1 MADVTLTYKGQNIL
15 ELSVSGNKTIKTA
28 GKYCE
33 ADIGLSYVKSGGV
46 GSNVINMGILSNNI
60 FAYCSVA
67 EENYVPVRIHSGNG
81 MGARVYHYQGVE
93 YWGNIYGNTSLIESA
108 NIVLLADCGNGASSA
123 VLLDSLENYSAV
135 ILQGV
140 YNSNRA
146 SGYNTS
152 MLYAEPEIGNGR
164 TYWAGM
170 KDRNS
175 NHDTFVE
182 FTDATHATITGKKMV
197 MIYGVP

>member
-1 MADVTLTYKGQNIL
+1 MADVTLTYKGQTIL
-15 ELSVSGNKTIKTA
+15 EMSASGNKVIKTA

-33 ADIGLSYVKSGGV
+33 GDIGLAYVKSSG
-46 GSNVINMGILSNNI
+46 GSNVINMDVLSNNI
-60 FAYCSVA
+60 FTYCSVA
-67 EENYVPVRIHSGNG
+67 EINYVPVNIYSGNG
-81 MGARVYHYQGVE
+81 MGERVYHYRGVE
-93 YWGNIYGNTSLIESA
+93 YKGNVYGNTSLIESA

-140 YNSNRA
+140 YDRNRE

-152 MLYAEPEIGNGR
+152 VLYAEPEIGNGR
-164 TYWAGM
+164 KYWAGM
-170 KDRNS
+170 RDRNT

>member
-15 ELSVSGNKTIKTA
+15 ELSASGNKVIKTA

-33 ADIGLSYVKSGGV
+33 GDINLAYVKSGGG
-46 GSNVINMGILSNNI
+46 GSNVINMDVLSNNI

-67 EENYVPVRIHSGNG
+67 EKNYIPVYIDSGNG

-93 YWGNIYGNTSLIESA
+93 YKGNIYGNTSLIESA
-108 NIVLLADCGNGASSA
+108 NIVLLADCGSGANSA
-123 VLLDSLENYSAV
+123 VLLDSHENYSAV

-140 YNSNRA
+140 YDRNRE

-164 TYWAGM
+164 KYWAGM
-170 KDRNS
+170 EDRNV
-175 NHDTFVE
+175 NHDTFIE

>member
-1 MADVTLTYKGQNIL
+1 MD
-15 ELSVSGNKTIKTA
+15 
-28 GKYCE
+28 
-33 ADIGLSYVKSGGV
+33 
-46 GSNVINMGILSNNI
+46 ILSDNI

-67 EENYVPVRIHSGNG
+67 VANYVPVRIYSGNG
-81 MGARVYHYQGVE
+81 MGERAYHYQGIE
-93 YWGNIYGNTSLIESA
+93 YSGNIYGNTSLIESA
-108 NIVLLADCGNGASSA
+108 NIVLLADCGSGADSA

-140 YNSNRA
+140 YDGSRG

-170 KDRNS
+170 KDRNTR
-175 NHDTFVE
+175 HDTYVE